1 MVGRHRPSRSSLPC
15 STRYFVNII
24 QISTFGFDTR
34 FPSRP
39 EFVLARTLAAQGHTV
54 HAIEYWHDRTQ
65 PQIEQLAPRLTVYRC
80 RTFGFFST
88 DLWGFARMIPKP
100 DVIHVHHLRHLLAY
114 QAQWH
119 WRGKVPMVLT
129 PHGILHDG
137 DLVVD
142 REQPLDHPLTPEK
155 LYMDAAA
162 LWSALRSGK
171 HPRRAFRNFL
181 IHAPLRR
188 YDGIFA
194 LSHHEKSI
202 ISGLGIDERRID
214 VIPNSIVLAQYR
226 TPVQRIRAT
235 QPTLLF
241 IGQLVPRKG
250 WDILVDALPVITS
263 RVPDI
268 HVVMVTHNT
277 SQLAALEERALRLG
291 VRACI
296 DIRTNVDETQKVVL
310 LESAHI
316 LVAPS
321 RYEGFGIPPIEAMA
335 AGCAVITT
343 DCAAGNEIVRDQL
356 TGLLT
361 RYNDPADLA
370 EKVLLLLRDETLRSH
385 LIDEGK
391 TYVHATYDPHVVAN
405 TSIDAYQSH
414 ISRFNSAAVL

>member
-1 MVGRHRPSRSSLPC
+1 M
-15 STRYFVNII
+15 NII

-39 EFVLARTLAAQGHTV
+39 EFVLARTLAAQGHHV

-65 PQIEQLAPRLTVYRC
+65 PQIEVLASGLTVYRC
-80 RTFGFFST
+80 RTFGFVSY
-88 DLWGFARMIPKP
+88 DLWRFARMIPRP
-100 DVIHVHHLRHLLAY
+100 DVIHVHHLRHLLAF

-119 WRGKVPMVLT
+119 WRGLVPMILT

-155 LYMDAAA
+155 LYMDTDA
-162 LWSALRSGK
+162 LWTALRAGK
-171 HPRRAFRNFL
+171 HPRRTVRNYL

-188 YDGIFA
+188 YEGIFA

-202 ISGLGIDERRID
+202 IAGLGVAESRIS
-214 VIPNSIVLAQYR
+214 VIPNSIVLTQYQ
-226 TPVQRIRAT
+226 TPVVRTRAA

-250 WDILVDALPVITS
+250 WDILIDALPAVVARHPDVRVIL
-263 RVPDI
+263 
-268 HVVMVTHNT
+268 VTHNT
-277 SQLAALEERALRLG
+277 SQLAALEERATQLG
-291 VRACI
+291 VRAVI
-296 DIRTNVDETQKVVL
+296 DIRTKVDEAAKVAL

-343 DCAAGNEIVRDQL
+343 DCAAGNEIVTDQQ

-361 RYNDPADLA
+361 RYNDPADVS
-370 EKVLLLLRDETLRSH
+370 EKILLLLRDTALRTE
-385 LIDEGK
+385 LIDRGK
-391 TYVHATYDPHVVAN
+391 AYVHATYDPDVVAH
-405 TSIDAYQSH
+405 TSVGAYQSH
-414 ISRFNSAAVL
+414 ISRFAKSAVL

>member
-1 MVGRHRPSRSSLPC
+1 
-15 STRYFVNII
+15 VNII

-54 HAIEYWHDRTQ
+54 SAIEYWHDRAQ
-65 PQIEQLAPRLTVYRC
+65 PQIEQLAPGLTVYRC
-80 RTFGFFST
+80 RTFGFLSY
-88 DLWGFARMIPKP
+88 DLWRFSRILPTP

-119 WRGKVPMVLT
+119 WGGFVPIVLT

-142 REQPLDHPLTPEK
+142 REQPLDHPLTPEN

-162 LWSALRSGK
+162 LWSAIGSGK

-202 ISGLGIDERRID
+202 ITSLGIAGQQIA
-214 VIPNSIVLAQYR
+214 VIPNSIVLTQYR
-226 TPVQRIRAT
+226 TPVMRIRAE

-250 WDILVDALPVITS
+250 WDLLVDALPTIAS
-263 RVPDI
+263 QVPNI
-268 HVVMVTHNT
+268 CVVMVTHNT

-291 VRACI
+291 VRSFI
-296 DIRTNVDETQKVVL
+296 DIRTNVDEAQKVIL
-310 LESAHI
+310 LEAAHI

-343 DCAAGNEIVRDQL
+343 DCAAGNEIVTDQQ

-370 EKVLLLLRDETLRSH
+370 EKILQLLSDEELRSQ
-385 LIDEGK
+385 LIDRGK
-391 TYVHATYDPHVVAN
+391 SYVHATYDPDVVAH
-405 TSIDAYQSH
+405 TTIKAYQSH
-414 ISRFNSAAVL
+414 ISRFNSPAVL